1 MVREFTQHQWDDR
14 LSADWAALLQLAL
27 AEDFGEQGDIT
38 SRSLVPEQA
47 RGRAA
52 IVCRRA
58 GVVCGLR
65 GAAEMVQ
72 AIDSRLALTLSAFDG
87 EPVAAGAAVAELS
100 GPVRAILGAE
110 RTMLNLVG
118 RLSGIATLTRTYVSA
133 VAGTRARIFDTRKT
147 TPGWRRLEK
156 YAVRCGGGWNHR
168 TGLFDAIL
176 IKDNH
181 LAFHRKWIEREGEN
195 GREPAIES
203 LGEKA
208 APGGYSAAMAVRQA
222 RQWAAAAGLA
232 DVVVEV
238 EVDSMEQLEQVL
250 PASPD
255 IVLLDNMPAETLK
268 AAVALRNRIA
278 GDVQLEASGGMTLE
292 RAAQAAAAGVDR
304 ISVGALTHSAAA
316 LDLGLD
322 WIDS

>member
-1 MVREFTQHQWDDR
+1 MVREFTQHQWDER
-14 LSADWAALLQLAL
+14 LSADWAALLRLAL
-27 AEDFGEQGDIT
+27 AEDFGTQGDIT
-38 SRSLVPEQA
+38 SRSLVPERA
-47 RGRAA
+47 FGRAA
-52 IVCRRA
+52 IVSRRA

-72 AIDSRLALTLSAFDG
+72 AVDSRLDLTLSSHDG
-87 EPVAAGAAVAELS
+87 AEVAAGAAVAELS

-110 RTMLNLVG
+110 RTMLNLLG
-118 RLSGIATLTRTYVSA
+118 RLSGIATLTKAYVSA
-133 VAGTRARIFDTRKT
+133 AAGTRARIFDTRKT

-181 LAFHRKWIEREGEN
+181 LAFHRKWGALELGKQRGQPEGA
-195 GREPAIES
+195 GGSES
-203 LGEKA
+203 EL
-208 APGGYSAAMAVRQA
+208 GGYSAAQAVLTA

-238 EVDSMEQLEQVL
+238 EVDSLEQLEQVL
-250 PASPD
+250 PAAPD
-255 IVLLDNMPAETLK
+255 IVLLDNMSAEMLA
-268 AAVALRNRIA
+268 AAVATRNRIA
-278 GDVQLEASGGMTLE
+278 AQVELEASGGMTLQ
-292 RAAQAAAAGVDR
+292 RAAEAAAAGVDR
-304 ISVGALTHSAAA
+304 ISVGALTHSAVA

-322 WIDS
+322 WVDS